1 MTSMN
6 SSLQN
11 KLAPNLSLLNEN
23 KLLEKGAK
31 RGQELKLAFNGET
44 KLPFVGGGLEGWN
57 NPVKKQLEES
67 DGSDK
72 CFP

>member
-1 MTSMN
+1 MRTNYS
-6 SSLQN
+6 
-11 KLAPNLSLLNEN
+11 K
-23 KLLEKGAK
+23 KGAK
-31 RGQELKLAFNGET
+31 RGQELKLALNGET

-72 CFP
+72 CFPWQVSNQGMEKF

>member
-1 MTSMN
+1 MRTNYS
-6 SSLQN
+6 
-11 KLAPNLSLLNEN
+11 K
-23 KLLEKGAK
+23 KGAK
-31 RGQELKLAFNGET
+31 RGQELKLALNGET

-57 NPVKKQLEES
+57 NPVKKQPEES